1 MIDPAKDAKGNH
13 TMAEWVPEE
22 NKLVV
27 KLVYYGPALSGKT
40 TNLMR
45 LHDLME
51 GGSCGELMTFE
62 TKGDR
67 TLFFDLLPLM
77 VRSESGFRVKMKL
90 YTVPGQVAHDAT
102 RKAVLSRADGVVF
115 VADSQNSQAVS
126 NFESFDNL
134 EKNAGRVG
142 LDFDHLP
149 LVVQFN
155 KRDLTDIVSEAS
167 VLRSWT
173 PTGLPI
179 TFSSAL
185 KGDGVLETFA
195 LLLDE
200 TYKNLDTLYQLNAR
214 YGIRHDHFSSVL
226 PTTEPS

>member
-1 MIDPAKDAKGNH
+1 
-13 TMAEWVPEE
+13 MAELSQED
-22 NKLVV
+22 KRLIV

-45 LHDLME
+45 LHDVMDT
-51 GGSCGELMTFE
+51 GHCGELMTFE

-67 TLFFDLLPLM
+67 TLFFDLLPI
-77 VRSESGFRVKMKL
+77 VIRSQSGFTVKFKL
-90 YTVPGQVAHDAT
+90 FTVPGQVAHDAT

-142 LDFDHLP
+142 LDFERLP

-155 KRDLTDIVSEAS
+155 KRDLADITPEEA
-167 VLRSWT
+167 VLARWA
-173 PTGLPI
+173 PTGLML

-185 KGDGVLETFA
+185 TGQGVLETFST
-195 LLLDE
+195 LLAETYTHLDE
-200 TYKNLDTLYQLNAR
+200 VYKLNNR
-214 YGIRHDHFSSVL
+214 YGITSAHFAAVL
-226 PTTEPS
+226 PEPTI